1 MSDNMRVLLVG
12 PGAMG
17 RAYTKVLLAQGV
29 RPIVIGRGESSAK
42 TFEEEFKIP
51 VVCGGLDGALKNLTV
66 IPSHAIVA
74 STITD
79 LAANALSL
87 IRAGVK
93 NILVEKPAGINY
105 AQVKLVA
112 DAAQTFG
119 AKVYVAYNRRFYAA
133 VDKALEII
141 REDGGVTSF
150 NFEFTEWSNVCEKAS
165 ARYDEE
171 YRESWFIA
179 NSTHVVDLAFFLGG
193 EPAEMSCYTKGGL
206 PWHKTGCVYSGAGVS
221 KTGAL
226 FSYQANWAAP
236 GRWGVEVLTAKH
248 RLYFRPME
256 KLAIQELN
264 SVAVNPADV
273 DYSIDMEFKAGLFR
287 QVDSFLDGNGAN
299 RLIPITQH
307 LRHMVYYAKIEGKCL
322 DNRKVFD
329 R

>member
-1 MSDNMRVLLVG
+1 MSDNVRVLLVG

-29 RPIVIGRGESSAK
+29 RPVVVGRGETNAK
-42 TFEEEFKIP
+42 AFEEEFNIP
-51 VVCGGLDGALKNLTV
+51 VLCGGLDAALKDLAD

-79 LAANALSL
+79 LATNAVSL
-87 IRAGVK
+87 IKAGVK
-93 NILVEKPAGINY
+93 NVLVEKPAGINY
-105 AQVKLVA
+105 AQVKLIEETA
-112 DAAQTFG
+112 RAFD

-133 VDKALEII
+133 VDRALEII

-150 NFEFTEWSNVCEKAS
+150 NFEFTEWSDVCEKAS

-171 YRESWFIA
+171 HRESWFIA
-179 NSTHVVDLAFFLGG
+179 NSTHVVDLAFFFGG
-193 EPAEMSCYTKGGL
+193 EPAEISCYTKGAL
-206 PWHKTGCVYSGAGVS
+206 SWHKTGCIYAGAGVS

-264 SVAVNPADV
+264 SVVVNSADV
-273 DYSIDMEFKAGLFR
+273 DYTIDTEFKAGLFK
-287 QVDSFLDGNGAN
+287 QVESFLCDLNDGKKLLVGD
-299 RLIPITQH
+299 H
-307 LRHMVYYAKIEGKCL
+307 LRHMTAYAQMEHKAC
-322 DNRKVFD
+322 
-329 R
+329 

>member
-29 RPIVIGRGESSAK
+29 RPVVIGRGESSAR
-42 TFEEEFKIP
+42 TFEDEFKIP
-51 VVCGGLDGALKNLTV
+51 VVCGGLDGALKNISD

-87 IRAGVK
+87 IKAGVK

-105 AQVKLVA
+105 AQVKLIA
-112 DAAQTFG
+112 DAAQAFD

-150 NFEFTEWSNVCEKAS
+150 NFEFTEWSNVCEKAT

-171 YRESWFIA
+171 HRESWFIA

-206 PWHKTGCVYSGAGVS
+206 SWHKTGCVYAGAGVS

-256 KLAIQELN
+256 KLTIQELN

-273 DYSIDMEFKAGLFR
+273 DYAIDTEFKAGLFR
-287 QVDSFLDGNGAN
+287 QVESFLCDLNDGKKL
-299 RLIPITQH
+299 LIGDH
-307 LRHMVYYAKIEGKCL
+307 LRHMKVYAQMEHKAC
-322 DNRKVFD
+322 
-329 R
+329 